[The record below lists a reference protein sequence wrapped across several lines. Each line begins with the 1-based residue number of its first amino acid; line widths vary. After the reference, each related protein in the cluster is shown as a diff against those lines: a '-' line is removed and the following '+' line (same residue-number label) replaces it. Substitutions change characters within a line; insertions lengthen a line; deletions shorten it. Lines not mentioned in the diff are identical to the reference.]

1 MRIPIY
7 AARSNVFAHQQ
18 QGQAI
23 PFIVQNTTMSTQ
35 DPLSGH
41 ETTSSCNSSSTNR
54 RWQDLFW
61 CDYIHYKLS
70 SRSSCVHGYT
80 PSQIPDQTH
89 GEPLNAPF
97 GNGKVAISLM
107 KFTDSPINVGSFAFT
122 GNAFAFQTL
131 DGKPFTVTY
140 TIDAEV
146 KSLTPQ

>member
-1 MRIPIY
+1 MKPHQAVIAAPPIEDGTIY
-7 AARSNVFAHQQ
+7 
-18 QGQAI
+18 
-23 PFIVQNTTMSTQ
+23 
-35 DPLSGH
+35 SGVITV
-41 ETTSSCNSSSTNR
+41 TTSYPVEVVV
-54 RWQDLFW
+54 L
-61 CDYIHYKLS
+61 
-70 SRSSCVHGYT
+70 HGYT

-107 KFTDSPINVGSFAFT
+107 KKFTDSPINVGSFAFT